1 MRKILTP
8 LVGLAAIYVLPFL
21 VMPTAIPPPI
31 ASAWAGL
38 CLAAAG
44 IFLLREFAQAR
55 ARHKIDQFRREWDDQ
70 LKAVQSKFPE
80 LSRPKNDNTK
90 PSDEAGDIDEFPPW
104 MFGTREEPQYPPAS
118 WLKSRM
124 TTAEL
129 EKEYPW
135 YREEGA
141 FGSDI
146 RLQEGDE
153 LWWFSSPEEQWN
165 ALAGRGG
172 IAVIRDGKCI
182 AHVVII
188 MS

>member
-1 MRKILTP
+1 MKKILTP
-8 LVGLAAIYVLPFL
+8 LIVLAAIAVLPFL
-21 VMPTAIPPPI
+21 VMPSAISQQL
-31 ASAWAGL
+31 ATAWAVL

-44 IFLLREFAQAR
+44 IVLFRTYSQVQAR
-55 ARHKIDQFRREWDDQ
+55 RKNDQMRRDWDDQ
-70 LKAVQSKFPE
+70 LKALRSKFPE
-80 LSRPKNDNTK
+80 LSQPKNDNAK
-90 PSDEAGDIDEFPPW
+90 PNDEAGDIDEFPPW

-182 AHVVII
+182 AHVVFI